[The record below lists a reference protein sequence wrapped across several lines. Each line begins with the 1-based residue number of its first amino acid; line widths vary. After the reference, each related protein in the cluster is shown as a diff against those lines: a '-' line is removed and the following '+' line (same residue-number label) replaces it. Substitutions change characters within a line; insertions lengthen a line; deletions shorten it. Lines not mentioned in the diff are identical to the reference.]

1 MCLSCGVPFLA
12 QWLRILTSIHEDAG
26 SISGLAQWVKDP
38 ACHELWCRLAA
49 ATPNSTPSLGTSK
62 CYGPFLGKK
71 KKKKTSF
78 SPLPQIPQR
87 YTEFRSLCCGTM
99 GSALGHRFDA
109 WPGTGVGLPQLW
121 HGLQQQLGSD
131 PWPGNSMCRRAAKK
145 GKEQKEAPV
154 VYISIAT
161 SNLPSPKG

>member
-1 MCLSCGVPFLA
+1 MRMQARSLALLSGLRIQHAMSCGVGWQLQLQIQPQA
-12 QWLRILTSIHEDAG
+12 WE
-26 SISGLAQWVKDP
+26 P
-38 ACHELWCRLAA
+38 
-49 ATPNSTPSLGTSK
+49 PNAMGHSWA
-62 CYGPFLGKK
+62 KK